1 MKPKPDSLSLLGT
14 FVKWNPIFVV
24 VVVVVVVVFEK
35 KKGQPCGR
43 QISLGLGLQN
53 RGKNYSATVCSG
65 KGK

>member
-1 MKPKPDSLSLLGT
+1 MLERKTKNIGRENEPKSNSLLLLL
-14 FVKWNPIFVV
+14 FS
-24 VVVVVVVVFEK
+24 K
-35 KKGQPCGR
+35 KKGPLWGK

>member
-35 KKGQPCGR
+35 KR
-43 QISLGLGLQN
+43 DSLVE
-53 RGKNYSATVCSG
+53 GKLVWV
-65 KGK
+65 

>member
-1 MKPKPDSLSLLGT
+1 MKPKPDSLSLLRT
-14 FVKWNPIFVV
+14 FVKWNPIF
-24 VVVVVVVVFEK
+24 VVVVVFEK